1 MKSIIRILSAII
13 IFSSIQFAQ
22 NGKQFG
28 NELTVKE
35 TTEISTLLSSPD
47 DNIGKRVL
55 VEGTVIEVCEMAG
68 CWLMLQGKDE
78 NEKIKVKVKDG
89 EIVFPTEAKGLKA
102 TVEGELYKIEMD
114 EEMARDYLE
123 HVAEEQ
129 GKEFDRNSHN
139 GQLVLYQLKGIGAVI
154 YDLKD

>member
-1 MKSIIRILSAII
+1 MKSIIRIFGVII

-55 VEGTVIEVCEMAG
+55 VEGTVVDVCEMAG

-102 TVEGELYKIEMD
+102 SVEGELYKIEMD

-129 GKEFDRNSHN
+129 GKEFDRSSHN
-139 GQLVLYQLKGIGAVI
+139 GPLVLYQLKGIGAVI
-154 YDLKD
+154 YELKD

>member
-1 MKSIIRILSAII
+1 MKSIIRILGAII

-35 TTEISTLLSSPD
+35 TTEISSLLASKED
-47 DNIGKRVL
+47 FLGKRVL
-55 VEGTVIEVCEMAG
+55 VEGTVVDVCEMAG

-139 GQLVLYQLKGIGAVI
+139 GTLVLYQLKGIGAVI
-154 YDLKD
+154 YELKD